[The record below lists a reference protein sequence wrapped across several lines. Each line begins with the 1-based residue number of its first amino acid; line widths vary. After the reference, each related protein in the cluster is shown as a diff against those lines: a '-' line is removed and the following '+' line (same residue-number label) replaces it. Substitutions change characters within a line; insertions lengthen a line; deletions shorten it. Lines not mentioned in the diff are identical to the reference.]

1 LILITRFDNK
11 KIVINGELVE
21 MIEQTP
27 ETLITMTTGKKFVVK
42 ESVEEIVDKIKVYK
56 KELCL
61 PIIKENENQNL

>member
-1 LILITRFDNK
+1 MILITRFDNK

>member
-1 LILITRFDNK
+1 
-11 KIVINGELVE
+11 VINGELVE